1 MAKIVDLD
9 HKWAT
14 LIGRVFISFG
24 SIERL
29 THENLKKWL
38 KDPIY
43 PHVKNMSFALRVDL
57 LIDVVSQQGFQD
69 DNVASFIKNLKFSKE
84 LAKKRNL
91 IAHNPLMLCLF
102 QDEMEF
108 IEAIVSNVKDDVTM
122 EFHELEVFTEESEK
136 LATNLIEGAAKFDLE
151 GWEGLPLTNQASETL
166 KKNGAPS

>member
-29 THENLKKWL
+29 THESLKKWL

-43 PHVKNMSFALRVDL
+43 SHIKNMRFSARVDL
-57 LIDVVSQQGFQD
+57 LIDIVTEQGFQD
-69 DNVASFIKNLKFSKE
+69 ENVAPFINNLKLSKE
-84 LAKKRNL
+84 MAKKRNL

-102 QDEMEF
+102 QEEPDF
-108 IEAIVSNVKDDVTM
+108 TEAIVSSVKNDVTM
-122 EFHELEVFTEESEK
+122 ELYELETLAEESEK
-136 LATNLIEGAAKFDLE
+136 LAANLIEGSVKFDLE
-151 GWEGLPLTNQASETL
+151 GWKGLTITSQASGTP
-166 KKNGAPS
+166 KSGAPS